1 MKDLIVPDVHGRV
14 FWKSILP
21 FLSSEKYTNIIFLG
35 DYVDP
40 YPFEGYHW
48 NDAIKTLI
56 DIIYLKQQYKN
67 KIVLL
72 LGNHDLGYIDDR
84 INTCRR
90 DIRNSDII
98 RTILLEYSKDFD
110 LLYSKPCSYKN
121 VHKIIYS
128 HAGITR
134 SFYDILKKRLDIKDL
149 NIVDIINQKW
159 HNQGNDRNL
168 IKILLSY
175 VGELRGGE
183 DLTGSFVW
191 ADIHEHDWDDFTI
204 PNTFQIFGHSQTPY
218 SPIVGITGACLDTR
232 QVFEIDYDTLEIKV
246 LNGTS

>member
-1 MKDLIVPDVHGRV
+1 MKDLIVPDIHGRV

-21 FLSSEKYTNIIFLG
+21 FLSSNKYEKIIFLG

-40 YPFEGYHW
+40 YISEGYHW
-48 NDAIKTLI
+48 NDAIKALI
-56 DIIYLKQQYKN
+56 DVIYLKRQYKD

-72 LGNHDLGYIDDR
+72 LGNHDLGYIDER

-90 DIRNSDII
+90 DIRNCDII

-110 LLYSKPCSYKN
+110 LLYDKSCSVEN
-121 VHKIIYS
+121 ITRVLYS
-128 HAGITR
+128 HAGITHD
-134 SFYDILKKRLDIKDL
+134 FYSVLKNRLDI
-149 NIVDIINQKW
+149 NESYIVYTINKMW
-159 HNQGNDRNL
+159 HESGENRDL
-168 IKILLSY
+168 IKLLLSY

-183 DLTGSFVW
+183 DVSGSFVW
-191 ADIHEHDWDDFTI
+191 ADIHEHDFEDFTI

-218 SPIVGITGACLDTR
+218 VPIIGTSCACLDTR